1 MLIVSNLEKTY
12 PVKGG
17 GFTAVA
23 DMSFSVEKGE
33 LFSIVGP
40 SGAGKT
46 TLLRCIAGLD
56 RPTSGSVTFQG
67 RRVDGPPLDFAVVFQ
82 DYARS
87 LLPWITVAKNVELP
101 LMKNGIST
109 ADRRERVAR
118 ALDEVGLA
126 EAAHKKPFQLSGGM
140 QQRVAIARAIAYRPA
155 VLIMDEPFASVDA
168 QTRADLEDLLLR
180 VRDETGTTVLFVTHD
195 VDESVYLSHR
205 VAIVTRSPSCVA
217 EIVDIDLPDRRDQ
230 IETKS
235 LPEFARLRAH
245 VFGRIREMVRND
257 ANLVSAQHEMMRSN
271 DVRTTF
277 PRRALWCRR
286 VGRRGA
292 DGVRRWR

>member
-1 MLIVSNLEKTY
+1 MLIVSSLENTY
-12 PVKGG
+12 PGKGG

-23 DMSFSVEKGE
+23 DMSFSVAEGE

-56 RPTSGSVTFQG
+56 QPTSGSVTFNG
-67 RRVDGPPLDFAVVFQ
+67 RRVDGPPVNFAVVFQ

-87 LLPWITVAKNVELP
+87 LFPWITVAKNVELP
-101 LMKNGIST
+101 LINKGINASE
-109 ADRRERVAR
+109 RRERVAQ
-118 ALDEVGLA
+118 ALDDVGLA
-126 EAAHKKPFQLSGGM
+126 DAAHKKPFQLSGGM
-140 QQRVAIARAIAYRPA
+140 QQRVAIARAVAYRPA

-195 VDESVYLSHR
+195 VDESVYLSDR
-205 VAIVTRSPSCVA
+205 VAIVTRSPSSVA
-217 EIVDIDLPDRRDQ
+217 EVVDIDLPDRRDQ

-235 LPEFARLRAH
+235 LPEFAHLRAH
-245 VFGRIREMVRND
+245 VFSRIREMVRND
-257 ANLVSAQHEMMRSN
+257 A
-271 DVRTTF
+271 
-277 PRRALWCRR
+277 ALA
-286 VGRRGA
+286 V
-292 DGVRRWR
+292 V

>member
-12 PVKGG
+12 PGKGG

-23 DMSFSVEKGE
+23 DMSFSVENGE

-56 RPTSGSVTFQG
+56 RPTGGSVTFHG
-67 RRVDGPPLDFAVVFQ
+67 RRVDGPPPDFAVVFQ

-101 LMKNGIST
+101 LMKKGIST
-109 ADRRERVAR
+109 ADRRARVER
-118 ALDEVGLA
+118 ALAEVGLA

-140 QQRVAIARAIAYRPA
+140 QQRVAIARAIAYRPQ

-217 EIVDIDLPDRRDQ
+217 EIVDIGLPDRRDQ

-235 LPEFARLRAH
+235 LPEFAHLRAH
-245 VFGRIREMVRND
+245 VFSRIREMVRTD
-257 ANLVSAQHEMMRSN
+257 A
-271 DVRTTF
+271 
-277 PRRALWCRR
+277 ALL
-286 VGRRGA
+286 
-292 DGVRRWR
+292 GV

>member
-1 MLIVSNLEKTY
+1 MLIVSSLEKTY

-23 DMSFSVEKGE
+23 DMSFSVEEGE

-46 TLLRCIAGLD
+46 TLLRCVAGLD
-56 RPTSGSVTFQG
+56 RPTSGSVTFNGQ
-67 RRVDGPPLDFAVVFQ
+67 RVDGPPANFAVVFQ

-87 LLPWITVAKNVELP
+87 LFPWITVAKNVELP
-101 LMKNGIST
+101 LINKGLSAIE
-109 ADRRERVAR
+109 RRARVGQ

-195 VDESVYLSHR
+195 VDESVYLSNR

-235 LPEFARLRAH
+235 LPEFAHLRAH
-245 VFGRIREMVRND
+245 VFSRIREMVRND
-257 ANLVSAQHEMMRSN
+257 A
-271 DVRTTF
+271 
-277 PRRALWCRR
+277 ALAA
-286 VGRRGA
+286 V
-292 DGVRRWR
+292 

>member
-1 MLIVSNLEKTY
+1 MLLVSSLEKTY

-23 DMSFSVEKGE
+23 DMSFSVEDGK

-56 RPTSGSVTFQG
+56 QPTSGSVTFNGQ
-67 RRVDGPPLDFAVVFQ
+67 RVDGPPVNFAVVFQ

-87 LLPWITVAKNVELP
+87 LFPWITVARNVELP
-101 LMKNGIST
+101 LIKKGIS
-109 ADRRERVAR
+109 AIERRARVAQ

-126 EAAHKKPFQLSGGM
+126 DAAHKKPFQLSGGM

-195 VDESVYLSHR
+195 VDESVYLSNR

-235 LPEFARLRAH
+235 LPEFAHLRAH
-245 VFGRIREMVRND
+245 VFSRIREMVRND
-257 ANLVSAQHEMMRSN
+257 A
-271 DVRTTF
+271 
-277 PRRALWCRR
+277 ALAA
-286 VGRRGA
+286 V
-292 DGVRRWR
+292 

>member
-1 MLIVSNLEKTY
+1 MLVVSSLEKTY

-17 GFTAVA
+17 GFTAVS
-23 DMSFSVEKGE
+23 DMSFNVNEGE

-46 TLLRCIAGLD
+46 TLLRCVAGLD
-56 RPTSGSVTFQG
+56 QPTSGSVTFDGQ
-67 RRVDGPPLDFAVVFQ
+67 RVDGPPDNFAVVFQ

-87 LLPWITVAKNVELP
+87 LFPWITVAKNVELP
-101 LMKNGIST
+101 LMKNGIG
-109 ADRRERVAR
+109 AVERRARVTQ

-126 EAAHKKPFQLSGGM
+126 DAAHKKPFQLSGGM

-195 VDESVYLSHR
+195 VDESVYLSNR

-217 EIVDIDLPDRRDQ
+217 EVVDIDLPGRRDQ

-235 LPEFARLRAH
+235 LPEFAHLRAH
-245 VFGRIREMVRND
+245 VFSRIREMVRND
-257 ANLVSAQHEMMRSN
+257 A
-271 DVRTTF
+271 
-277 PRRALWCRR
+277 AL
-286 VGRRGA
+286 A
-292 DGVRRWR
+292 AS

>member
-1 MLIVSNLEKTY
+1 MLVVSSLEKTY
-12 PVKGG
+12 PGKGG

-23 DMSFSVEKGE
+23 DMSFTVKEGE

-46 TLLRCIAGLD
+46 TLLRCVAGLD
-56 RPTSGSVTFQG
+56 QPTSGSVTFNGQ
-67 RRVDGPPLDFAVVFQ
+67 RVDGPPTNFAVVFQ

-87 LLPWITVAKNVELP
+87 LFPWITVAKNVELP
-101 LMKNGIST
+101 LMKKGIS
-109 ADRRERVAR
+109 AVERRTRVER
-118 ALDEVGLA
+118 ALAEVGLA
-126 EAAHKKPFQLSGGM
+126 DAAHKKPFQLSGGM

-195 VDESVYLSHR
+195 VDESVYLSNR

-217 EIVDIDLPDRRDQ
+217 EVVDIDLPDRRDQ

-235 LPEFARLRAH
+235 LPEFAHLRAH
-245 VFGRIREMVRND
+245 VFSRIREMVRND
-257 ANLVSAQHEMMRSN
+257 A
-271 DVRTTF
+271 
-277 PRRALWCRR
+277 AL
-286 VGRRGA
+286 A
-292 DGVRRWR
+292 TL

>member
-1 MLIVSNLEKTY
+1 MLVVSSLEKTY
-12 PVKGG
+12 PGKGG

-23 DMSFSVEKGE
+23 DMTFTVREGE

-46 TLLRCIAGLD
+46 TLLRCVAGLD
-56 RPTSGSVTFQG
+56 KPTSGSVTFNGQ
-67 RRVDGPPLDFAVVFQ
+67 RVDGPPANFAVVFQ

-87 LLPWITVAKNVELP
+87 LFPWITVAKNVELP
-101 LMKNGIST
+101 LIKKGIST
-109 ADRRERVAR
+109 IERRTRVER
-118 ALDEVGLA
+118 ALAEVGLA
-126 EAAHKKPFQLSGGM
+126 DAAHKKPFQLSGGM

-195 VDESVYLSHR
+195 VDESVYLSNR

-217 EIVDIDLPDRRDQ
+217 EVVDIDLPEQRDQ

-235 LPEFARLRAH
+235 LPEFAHLRAH
-245 VFGRIREMVRND
+245 VFSRIREMVRND
-257 ANLVSAQHEMMRSN
+257 AALA
-271 DVRTTF
+271 TT
-277 PRRALWCRR
+277 
-286 VGRRGA
+286 
-292 DGVRRWR
+292 

>member
-1 MLIVSNLEKTY
+1 MLVVTSLEKTY

-23 DMSFSVEKGE
+23 DMSFSVEEGE

-56 RPTSGSVTFQG
+56 RPTSGSVTFNGQ
-67 RRVDGPPLDFAVVFQ
+67 RVDGPPVNFAVVFQ

-87 LLPWITVAKNVELP
+87 LFPWITVAKNVELP
-101 LMKNGIST
+101 LIKKGIS
-109 ADRRERVAR
+109 AIERRARVDQ

-126 EAAHKKPFQLSGGM
+126 DAAHKKPFQLSGGM

-180 VRDETGTTVLFVTHD
+180 VREETGTTVLFVTHD
-195 VDESVYLSHR
+195 VDESVYLSNR

-217 EIVDIDLPDRRDQ
+217 EIVHIDLPDRRDQ

-235 LPEFARLRAH
+235 LPEFAHLRAH
-245 VFGRIREMVRND
+245 VFSRIREMVRND
-257 ANLVSAQHEMMRSN
+257 A
-271 DVRTTF
+271 
-277 PRRALWCRR
+277 ALAA
-286 VGRRGA
+286 V
-292 DGVRRWR
+292 

>member
-1 MLIVSNLEKTY
+1 MLIVSSLEKTY

-23 DMSFSVEKGE
+23 DMSFSVREGE

-46 TLLRCIAGLD
+46 TLLRCVAGLD
-56 RPTSGSVTFQG
+56 QPTSGSVTFNGQ
-67 RRVDGPPLDFAVVFQ
+67 RVDGPPANFAVVFQ

-87 LLPWITVAKNVELP
+87 LFPWITVAKNIELP
-101 LMKNGIST
+101 LMKTGIN
-109 ADRRERVAR
+109 AVERRARVSQ
-118 ALDEVGLA
+118 ALEEVGLA
-126 EAAHKKPFQLSGGM
+126 DAAHKKPFQLSGGM

-180 VRDETGTTVLFVTHD
+180 VRDETATTVLFVTHD
-195 VDESVYLSHR
+195 VDESVYLGNR
-205 VAIVTRSPSCVA
+205 VAIVTRSPSSVA

-235 LPEFARLRAH
+235 LPEFAHLRAH
-245 VFGRIREMVRND
+245 VFSRIREMVRND
-257 ANLVSAQHEMMRSN
+257 A
-271 DVRTTF
+271 
-277 PRRALWCRR
+277 AL
-286 VGRRGA
+286 A
-292 DGVRRWR
+292 AI

>member
-1 MLIVSNLEKTY
+1 MLVVSSLEKTY

-17 GFTAVA
+17 GFTAVS
-23 DMSFSVEKGE
+23 DMSFTVNEGE

-46 TLLRCIAGLD
+46 TLLRCVAGLD
-56 RPTSGSVTFQG
+56 QPTSGSVTFNG
-67 RRVDGPPLDFAVVFQ
+67 RRVDGPPDNFAVVFQ

-87 LLPWITVAKNVELP
+87 LFPWITVAKNVELP
-101 LMKNGIST
+101 LMKKGISP
-109 ADRRERVAR
+109 AERQAR
-118 ALDEVGLA
+118 VVQALDEVGLA
-126 EAAHKKPFQLSGGM
+126 DAAHKKPFQLSGGM

-180 VRDETGTTVLFVTHD
+180 VRDETGTSVLFVTHD
-195 VDESVYLSHR
+195 VDESVYLSNR

-217 EIVDIDLPDRRDQ
+217 EVVDIDLPDRRDQ

-235 LPEFARLRAH
+235 LPEFAHLRAH

-257 ANLVSAQHEMMRSN
+257 A
-271 DVRTTF
+271 
-277 PRRALWCRR
+277 AL
-286 VGRRGA
+286 A
-292 DGVRRWR
+292 AS

>member
-1 MLIVSNLEKTY
+1 MLIVSGLEKTY

-23 DMSFSVEKGE
+23 DMSFSVREGE

-56 RPTSGSVTFQG
+56 KPTSGSVTFNG
-67 RRVDGPPLDFAVVFQ
+67 ERVDGPPANFAVVFQ

-87 LLPWITVAKNVELP
+87 LFPWITVAKNVELP
-101 LMKNGIST
+101 LLNGGID
-109 ADRRERVAR
+109 AAERRARVTQ
-118 ALDEVGLA
+118 ALEEVGLA
-126 EAAHKKPFQLSGGM
+126 DAAHKKPFQLSGGM

-195 VDESVYLSHR
+195 VDESVYLSNR
-205 VAIVTRSPSCVA
+205 VAIVTRSPSSVA

-230 IETKS
+230 ISTKS
-235 LPEFARLRAH
+235 LPEFAHLRAH
-245 VFGRIREMVRND
+245 VFSRIREMVRND
-257 ANLVSAQHEMMRSN
+257 AALA
-271 DVRTTF
+271 TT
-277 PRRALWCRR
+277 
-286 VGRRGA
+286 
-292 DGVRRWR
+292 

>member
-87 LLPWITVAKNVELP
+87 LLPWITVAKNVGLP

-118 ALDEVGLA
+118 ALDEVGLV

-257 ANLVSAQHEMMRSN
+257 ANLVSA
-271 DVRTTF
+271 
-277 PRRALWCRR
+277 
-286 VGRRGA
+286 
-292 DGVRRWR
+292 

>member
-1 MLIVSNLEKTY
+1 MLIVSGLEKTY

-23 DMSFSVEKGE
+23 DMSFSVREGE

-56 RPTSGSVTFQG
+56 KPTSGSVTFNG
-67 RRVDGPPLDFAVVFQ
+67 ERVDGPPANFAVVFQ

-87 LLPWITVAKNVELP
+87 LFPWITVAKNVELP
-101 LMKNGIST
+101 LLNGGID
-109 ADRRERVAR
+109 AAERRARVTQ

-126 EAAHKKPFQLSGGM
+126 DAAHKKPFQLSGGM

-195 VDESVYLSHR
+195 VDESVYLSNR
-205 VAIVTRSPSCVA
+205 VAIVTRSPSSVA

-230 IETKS
+230 ISTKS
-235 LPEFARLRAH
+235 LPEFAHLRAH
-245 VFGRIREMVRND
+245 VFSRIREMVRND
-257 ANLVSAQHEMMRSN
+257 AALA
-271 DVRTTF
+271 TT
-277 PRRALWCRR
+277 
-286 VGRRGA
+286 
-292 DGVRRWR
+292 

>member
-1 MLIVSNLEKTY
+1 MLVVSSLEKTY
-12 PVKGG
+12 PGKGG

-23 DMSFSVEKGE
+23 DMSFTVREGE

-46 TLLRCIAGLD
+46 TLLRCVAGLD
-56 RPTSGSVTFQG
+56 QPTSGSVTFNGQ
-67 RRVDGPPLDFAVVFQ
+67 RVDGPPANFAVVFQ

-87 LLPWITVAKNVELP
+87 LFPWITVAKNVELP
-101 LMKNGIST
+101 LMKKGIST
-109 ADRRERVAR
+109 GERRTRVER
-118 ALDEVGLA
+118 ALAEVGLA
-126 EAAHKKPFQLSGGM
+126 DAAHKKPFQLSGGM

-195 VDESVYLSHR
+195 VDESVYLSNR

-217 EIVDIDLPDRRDQ
+217 EVVDIDLPDRRDQ

-235 LPEFARLRAH
+235 LPEFAHLRAH
-245 VFGRIREMVRND
+245 VFSRIREMVRND
-257 ANLVSAQHEMMRSN
+257 AALA
-271 DVRTTF
+271 TT
-277 PRRALWCRR
+277 
-286 VGRRGA
+286 
-292 DGVRRWR
+292 

>member
-1 MLIVSNLEKTY
+1 MLIVSSLEKTY

-23 DMSFSVEKGE
+23 DMSFSVEDGE

-46 TLLRCIAGLD
+46 TLLRCVAGLD
-56 RPTSGSVTFQG
+56 RPTSGSVTFNSQ
-67 RRVDGPPLDFAVVFQ
+67 RIDGPPANFAVVFQ

-87 LLPWITVAKNVELP
+87 LFPWITVAKNVELP
-101 LMKNGIST
+101 LIKKGIS
-109 ADRRERVAR
+109 AVERRARVAQ

-126 EAAHKKPFQLSGGM
+126 DAAQKKPFQLSGGM

-180 VRDETGTTVLFVTHD
+180 VRNETGTTVLFVTHD
-195 VDESVYLSHR
+195 VDESVYLSNR

-217 EIVDIDLPDRRDQ
+217 EIVDIDLPESRDQ

-235 LPEFARLRAH
+235 LPEFAHLRAH
-245 VFGRIREMVRND
+245 VFSRIREMVRND
-257 ANLVSAQHEMMRSN
+257 A
-271 DVRTTF
+271 
-277 PRRALWCRR
+277 ALAA
-286 VGRRGA
+286 V
-292 DGVRRWR
+292 

>member
-1 MLIVSNLEKTY
+1 MLVVSSLEKTY
-12 PVKGG
+12 PGKGG

-23 DMSFSVEKGE
+23 DMSFTVREGE

-46 TLLRCIAGLD
+46 TLLRCVAGLD
-56 RPTSGSVTFQG
+56 KPTSGSVTFNGQ
-67 RRVDGPPLDFAVVFQ
+67 RVDGPPANFAVVFQ

-87 LLPWITVAKNVELP
+87 LFPWITVAKNVELP
-101 LMKNGIST
+101 LIKKGIST
-109 ADRRERVAR
+109 IERRTRVER
-118 ALDEVGLA
+118 ALAEVGLA
-126 EAAHKKPFQLSGGM
+126 DAAHKKPFQLSGGM

-195 VDESVYLSHR
+195 VDESVYLSNR

-217 EIVDIDLPDRRDQ
+217 EVVDIDLPEQRDQ

-235 LPEFARLRAH
+235 LPEFAHLRAH
-245 VFGRIREMVRND
+245 VFSRIREMVRND
-257 ANLVSAQHEMMRSN
+257 AALA
-271 DVRTTF
+271 TT
-277 PRRALWCRR
+277 
-286 VGRRGA
+286 
-292 DGVRRWR
+292 

>member
-1 MLIVSNLEKTY
+1 MLIVSSLEKTY

-23 DMSFSVEKGE
+23 DMSFSVEDGE

-46 TLLRCIAGLD
+46 TLLRCVAGLD
-56 RPTSGSVTFQG
+56 QPTSGSVTFNSQ
-67 RRVDGPPLDFAVVFQ
+67 RIDGPPANFAVVFQ

-87 LLPWITVAKNVELP
+87 LFPWITVAKNVELP
-101 LMKNGIST
+101 LIKKGIS
-109 ADRRERVAR
+109 AIERRARVAQ

-126 EAAHKKPFQLSGGM
+126 DAARKKPFQLSGGM

-195 VDESVYLSHR
+195 VDESVYLSDG

-217 EIVDIDLPDRRDQ
+217 EIVHIDLPHRRDQ

-235 LPEFARLRAH
+235 LPEFAHLRAH
-245 VFGRIREMVRND
+245 VFSRIREMVRND
-257 ANLVSAQHEMMRSN
+257 A
-271 DVRTTF
+271 
-277 PRRALWCRR
+277 ALSP
-286 VGRRGA
+286 V
-292 DGVRRWR
+292 

>member
-1 MLIVSNLEKTY
+1 MLIVSSLEKTY
-12 PVKGG
+12 PGKDG

-23 DMSFSVEKGE
+23 DMSFTVQEGE

-56 RPTSGSVTFQG
+56 QPTAGSVTFQDQ
-67 RRVDGPPLDFAVVFQ
+67 RVDGPPANFAVVFQ

-87 LLPWITVAKNVELP
+87 LYPWITVAKNVELP
-101 LMKNGIST
+101 LLKKGLST
-109 ADRRERVAR
+109 AERRTRVAQ
-118 ALDEVGLA
+118 ALEEVGLA
-126 EAAHKKPFQLSGGM
+126 DAAHKKPFQLSGGM
-140 QQRVAIARAIAYRPA
+140 QQRVAIARAVAYRPA

-195 VDESVYLSHR
+195 VDESVYLSNR

-217 EIVDIDLPDRRDQ
+217 EIVDIDLPSPRDQ
-230 IETKS
+230 IATKS
-235 LPEFARLRAH
+235 LPEFACLRAQ
-245 VFGRIREMVRND
+245 VFSRIREMVRND
-257 ANLVSAQHEMMRSN
+257 A
-271 DVRTTF
+271 
-277 PRRALWCRR
+277 AL
-286 VGRRGA
+286 A
-292 DGVRRWR
+292 SL